1 MNDANFAR
9 KIIKMC
15 PPGTF
20 DSLLIAGSW
29 NLIDQDAHS
38 LLQECLELNIE
49 VHNAGIFCS
58 GALVGGDH
66 YRYSS
71 IPKEVSTKI
80 EIWRGLCD
88 SAGVPLPVAAFAF
101 SSLHNA
107 VTKIVVGVSS
117 ARELEE
123 LLTWLPS
130 ADKVPRSLWKQA
142 ADIGL
147 IPSNVFS
154 SKDNL

>member
-1 MNDANFAR
+1 MNDAGFAR
-9 KIIKMC
+9 RIIKTC

-29 NLIDQDAHS
+29 NLIDQDAHL

-71 IPKEVSTKI
+71 IPQEVSAKI
-80 EIWRGLCD
+80 EIWRGLCNN
-88 SAGVPLPVAAFAF
+88 AGVQLPVAAIAF
-101 SSLHNA
+101 SVLHA
-107 VTKIVVGVSS
+107 AITKIVVGVCST
-117 ARELEE
+117 RELEE
-123 LLTWLPS
+123 LLTWLPN
-130 ADKVPRSLWKQA
+130 ADKVPGALWKQA

-147 IPSNVFS
+147 ISSNIS
-154 SKDNL
+154 GN